1 MSYKFNPFTKKLDY
15 FQVSGSTNTNQFSI
29 KKIKNGESFTIASGR
44 QMIVQRMLT
53 IETGGMLTIEDD
65 GELVTLGA

>member
-1 MSYKFNPFTKKLDY
+1 MGYKFNPFTKKLDY
-15 FQVSGSTNTNQFSI
+15 FQTSGSTSTNQFSV
-29 KKIKNGESFTIASGR
+29 KKIKNGELFTIKEGR

-65 GELVTLGA
+65 GELVMLGV